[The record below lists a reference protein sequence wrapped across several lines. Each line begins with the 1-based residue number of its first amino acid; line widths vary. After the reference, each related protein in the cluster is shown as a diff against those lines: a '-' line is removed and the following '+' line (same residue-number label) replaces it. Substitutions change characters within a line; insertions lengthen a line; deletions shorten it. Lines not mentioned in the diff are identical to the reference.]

1 MLNKIWLILLLLT
14 LPLAAS
20 PSFAHA
26 NAQAGAVNVHPA
38 GLLPSAEVAGLQ
50 GANSPAANWDEQLGE
65 SFTQDFTS
73 LAFNVT
79 AIAQV
84 SGSGYGPAYLL
95 NGLSNTGYWYQVG
108 LSYDWDGPTA
118 GFDMNYEVFN
128 PSGTSIFPTAGGS
141 GMDSFSGPVNSG
153 DLVLLNLYFDNST
166 GVVKMYAY
174 DWNTGASASETFSSE
189 GATYFQGQNGYSTSN
204 SNGFFTGLMTEWYHT
219 NPYYGSEQQ
228 VTYSE
233 QGFQFTSAWL
243 WVDEYNTNTQQ
254 VLFSTSTSNPISLT
268 SQLYP
273 YSSNGAT
280 EYADTNMFI
289 TGPIYMNVTINS
301 YSETGDAGMPLS
313 DSFNSVVSGGVPP
326 YYYYIYVN
334 GTMVFSSSTSSTNYN
349 SAFTVNNLGAGTYT
363 PTFEVVDSIGDT
375 ATLSNFVFLT
385 INAGPT
391 ISITMPVITYDAGQA
406 LDISISTSMGSPP
419 YTITYYLDGVPV
431 GNSIPTASGS
441 GTHQVYAQLTDS
453 TGYKVDSNILY
464 FTVNPDPTI
473 SISVPSNAYDT
484 GQTLTVSAST
494 SQGTPPY
501 SIAYY
506 LDGNLMSGDTT
517 TLANPGS
524 YQITARL
531 TDSLGYQ
538 VNSNTISLTVN
549 PDPSMN
555 GTYTLGSS
563 SFLYSNDIVV
573 LDAAMSGGTS
583 PYTYTWYLNGQE
595 VATTT
600 SATYTYQLA
609 NMGQNVLN
617 VTATDATGYSVQAS
631 LTVNYTYNYTN
642 IAIIVIVMAAVITG
656 AALALR
662 RRGNKKG
669 PITQQPESKPEAPS
683 QPDNKP
689 ETKPEAPRPGVY
701 SMGTPT
707 AFNMEFKSG
716 IGNLVRILAFHV
728 LGKGYADRQGDEMV
742 KIFNQGDCICFT

>member
-14 LPLAAS
+14 LPLAAT
-20 PSFAHA
+20 PSFAHS
-26 NAQAGAVNVHPA
+26 NAQTGAVNVHPP
-38 GLLPSAEVAGLQ
+38 GLPPSAGVTGLQ

-79 AIAQV
+79 AVPQ
-84 SGSGYGPAYLL
+84 SDSYGYGPAYLL
-95 NGLSNTGYWYQVG
+95 NGLSDTGYWYQVG
-108 LSYDWDGPTA
+108 LSYNWPHTSGGYNS
-118 GFDMNYEVFN
+118 GFNMIYAVFN
-128 PSGTSIFPTAGGS
+128 PSGSIILPTSGG
-141 GMDSFSGPVNSG
+141 GGLDSFSGPVNSG

-189 GATYFQGQNGYSTSN
+189 GATYFQGQNGYSASN
-204 SNGFFTGLMTEWYHT
+204 SNGFFTGLMTEWYHV

-228 VTYSE
+228 VTYME

-243 WVDEYNTNTQQ
+243 WTHEWNPSTSQT
-254 VLFSTSTSNPISLT
+254 LFSTSTPAPVSLT

-349 SAFTVNNLGAGTYT
+349 SAFTVNNLGAGIYT
-363 PTFEVVDSIGDT
+363 PIFEVVDSIGDT
-375 ATLSNFVFLT
+375 VTLSNFVFLT

-391 ISITMPVITYDAGQA
+391 ISITMPVTTYDAGQA
-406 LDISISTSMGSPP
+406 LDISVSTSMGAPP

-431 GNSIPTASGS
+431 GNIVPVASGS

-453 TGYKVDSNILY
+453 AGYKVDSNILS

-473 SISVPSNAYDT
+473 SISVPVDIYDV
-484 GQTLTVSAST
+484 GQSLHIATST
-494 SQGTPPY
+494 SEGTPPY
-501 SIAYY
+501 TITYY
-506 LDGNLMSGDTT
+506 LSGA
-517 TLANPGS
+517 TLNGPTNKLPEAGT
-524 YQITARL
+524 YQLSAQL

-538 VNSNTISLTVN
+538 VDSPVISITVN
-549 PDPSMN
+549 TDPSLSA
-555 GTYTLGSS
+555 TSS
-563 SFLYSNDIVV
+563 VRSDNFFYLNNIDSMGVIT
-573 LDAAMSGGTS
+573 SGGTS
-583 PYTYTWYLNGQE
+583 PFTYTWYLNGQE
-595 VATTT
+595 VANTT
-600 SATYTYQLA
+600 SSTYTYQLTK
-609 NMGQNVLN
+609 MGLNTLN

-642 IAIIVIVMAAVITG
+642 IAIIVIVIAAIITG

-662 RRGNKKG
+662 RRGNRKG
-669 PITQQPESKPEAPS
+669 PITQQPENRPEAPS

-689 ETKPEAPRPGVY
+689 ESKPEAKPEAPPPGVY
-701 SMGTPT
+701 SLGMSTV
-707 AFNMEFKSG
+707 FNIESKSG
-716 IGNLVRILAFHV
+716 MGNFVRILAFHV
-728 LGKGYADRQGDEMV
+728 LCKVYADRQGMR
-742 KIFNQGDCICFT
+742 